1 MTKNIF
7 LYPLHFKEKVG
18 VNKWNWYMLV
28 CIIPYWE
35 GCSFLIQCNSCL
47 EEKYR
52 VEVFI
57 ADLFVLNCFPNDFIV
72 CSVTRGIFDCWI
84 LSYSQIGFIIIF
96 TVNHPTFFHL
106 FVTSISNSRTHSFF
120 RLLVLSFSL
129 LFVCFLFVFF
139 INFFSCFFSL
149 QRPRRGRASEPAR
162 NGKQWRTW
170 RRWR

>member
-1 MTKNIF
+1 MVKTVNEGNKGQSVTKNIF

-72 CSVTRGIFDCWI
+72 CSVTGGIFDCWI
-84 LSYSQIGFIIIF
+84 LSYSQIEFIIIF
-96 TVNHPTFFHL
+96 TINHPTFFVHHVNL
-106 FVTSISNSRTHSFF
+106 KF
-120 RLLVLSFSL
+120 
-129 LFVCFLFVFF
+129 
-139 INFFSCFFSL
+139 
-149 QRPRRGRASEPAR
+149 
-162 NGKQWRTW
+162 
-170 RRWR
+170 